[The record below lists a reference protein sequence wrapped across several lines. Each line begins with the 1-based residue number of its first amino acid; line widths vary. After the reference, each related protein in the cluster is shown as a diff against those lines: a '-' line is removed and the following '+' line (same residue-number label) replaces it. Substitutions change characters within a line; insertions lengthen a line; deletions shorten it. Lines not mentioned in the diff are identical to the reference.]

1 MHSRFDMHT
10 QAVPLWEKK
19 AGDEIIMIANFVTGA
34 KRQHNT
40 QGHDDYEYSR
50 SRKKCSCL
58 PSPAFSSP
66 ASLQVDLCASHTVLR
81 SAHRLM
87 GISPMSAVDALKPSH
102 AIRAQE
108 VLMTGRQG
116 NVMRTPTIDQ

>member
-40 QGHDDYEYSR
+40 LGQTTMNIHVHA
-50 SRKKCSCL
+50 K
-58 PSPAFSSP
+58 
-66 ASLQVDLCASHTVLR
+66 
-81 SAHRLM
+81 SAHAFLHRRPAPHQRRFKSTCVRVTLC
-87 GISPMSAVDALKPSH
+87 
-102 AIRAQE
+102 
-108 VLMTGRQG
+108 
-116 NVMRTPTIDQ
+116 

>member
-40 QGHDDYEYSR
+40 QGQTTMNRGER
-50 SRKKCSCL
+50 GAG
-58 PSPAFSSP
+58 P
-66 ASLQVDLCASHTVLR
+66 
-81 SAHRLM
+81 
-87 GISPMSAVDALKPSH
+87 
-102 AIRAQE
+102 
-108 VLMTGRQG
+108 
-116 NVMRTPTIDQ
+116 

>member
-1 MHSRFDMHT
+1 
-10 QAVPLWEKK
+10 
-19 AGDEIIMIANFVTGA
+19 
-34 KRQHNT
+34 
-40 QGHDDYEYSR
+40 
-50 SRKKCSCL
+50 
-58 PSPAFSSP
+58 
-66 ASLQVDLCASHTVLR
+66 
-81 SAHRLM
+81 M